1 MKDISRRQFIKTAG
15 AGALA
20 FGTAVAC
27 GPSKE
32 KEKKTSSDD
41 VEVTEGMPLRLNP
54 NSGDQVS
61 LLGYGCMR
69 WPMIKDANGNDIV
82 DQNAVNELVDYA
94 LEHGVNYFDSAPV
107 YLQGQSERATAI
119 ALLRHPR
126 ESYFIATKNSR
137 ENTFES
143 GVAMYKKSLENYET
157 DHIDYYLL
165 HNIGNYEAFKR
176 RFLDTGLL
184 DYFLKER
191 QAGHIRNLGF
201 SFHGDQAGWDELIPT
216 HEQYHW
222 DFIQIQMNYLD
233 WFNAGGR
240 NTNAE
245 YLYKT
250 LDERQ
255 IPIVIMEP
263 LRGGALS
270 EVPKAI
276 ADDFKQ
282 REPEKSVAS
291 WAFRFVGS
299 YPRVLVALSGMTYME
314 HLKDNLDTFLKFK
327 PLTDEEKDHLTGDV
341 ATRISNYPLVN
352 CTGCQYC
359 MPCPF
364 GINIPGIFKFYNAS
378 VNDGTY
384 VVSKDQEGY
393 AKLRRR
399 YLASYGETIPAERQA
414 DHCINCQQC
423 MPHCPQHIRIPSEL
437 RRIDRYMESLKQ
449 ETL

>member
-20 FGTAVAC
+20 VGTAVAC
-27 GPSKE
+27 GPAKD
-32 KEKKTSSDD
+32 KKTSAPA
-41 VEVTEGMPLRLNP
+41 EELTEGMPLRLNQ
-54 NSGDQVS
+54 NSGDKVS
-61 LLGYGCMR
+61 VLGYGCMR
-69 WPMIKDANGNDIV
+69 WQMIKDAEGREVV
-82 DQNAVNELVDYA
+82 DQDSVNELVDYA

-107 YLQGQSERATAI
+107 YLQGQSERATAK

-137 ENTFES
+137 DNTLES
-143 GVAMYKKSLENYET
+143 GIAMYKQSLANYET

-165 HNIGNYEAFKR
+165 HSVGDYANLKR
-176 RFLDTGLL
+176 RFIDTGLL

-191 QAGHIRNLGF
+191 EAGRIRNLGF
-201 SFHGDQAGWDELIPT
+201 SFHGNKEGWDGLIAT
-216 HEQYHW
+216 HELYHW

-233 WFNAGGR
+233 WSHAGGR
-240 NTNAE
+240 NTDAE

-263 LRGGALS
+263 LRGGGLS
-270 EVPKAI
+270 NVPKVV
-276 ADDFKQ
+276 ADDFKE

-291 WAFRFVGS
+291 WAFRFVAS
-299 YPRVLVALSGMTYME
+299 YPRVLTALSGMTYME
-314 HLKDNLDTFLKFK
+314 HLQDNLDTFLKFK
-327 PLTDEEKDHLTGDV
+327 PLTDEEKDYLSGEV
-341 ATRISNYPLVN
+341 AERITNYPLVN

-359 MPCPF
+359 MPCPY
-364 GINIPGIFKFYNAS
+364 GINIPEIFKFYNNS

-393 AKLRRR
+393 AKLRKR
-399 YLASYGETIPAERQA
+399 YLASYAATIPAERQA
-414 DHCINCQQC
+414 DHCIGCQQC
-423 MPHCPQHIRIPSEL
+423 MEHCPQHLRIPSEL
-437 RRIDRYMESLKQ
+437 RRIDRYLESLKQ